1 MFPPA
6 FQKRDLSATLQ
17 LAGEHYVILCEIL
30 NLKHLCSAILQLEGE
45 HYVSLCES
53 LKLKQLGTHH
63 DCG

>member
-1 MFPPA
+1 M
-6 FQKRDLSATLQ
+6 
-17 LAGEHYVILCEIL
+17 ILCEIL